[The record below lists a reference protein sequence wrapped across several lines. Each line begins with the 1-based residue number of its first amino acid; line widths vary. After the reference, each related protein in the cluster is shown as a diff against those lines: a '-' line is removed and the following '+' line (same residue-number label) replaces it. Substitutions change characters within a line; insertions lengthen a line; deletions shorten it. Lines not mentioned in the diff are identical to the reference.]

1 MIEDF
6 AGKSTIRFIKSWL
19 ENTNMGKYIKL
30 TELVQSFREVGLLW
44 ELIILKKML
53 GPNTI

>member
-1 MIEDF
+1 MIGDF
-6 AGKSTIRFIKSWL
+6 AGKSMIRFIKSWL
-19 ENTNMGKYIKL
+19 ENTNIEKYIKL